1 MKIKKENKF
10 HQQGWRTLGFAL
22 MLVGLRL
29 MTRTFAELTG
39 SREILLV
46 FVNII
51 EPGLLMLT
59 KVMIFIGGINFII
72 GLFRNESLL
81 DALISFLKAEF
92 ESPDRKKTRAEQ
104 ETAFSM
110 HVNDRQI
117 LKQQPEAAPLPPADA
132 GSVADETTGAT
143 PVPAY
148 HWSRDLQDDLAGWQ
162 RTKEKENQPERRG
175 FVANSATF

>member
-1 MKIKKENKF
+1 MKIQKENKF

-29 MTRTFAELTG
+29 MTGTFAELTG

-46 FVNII
+46 FINII

-59 KVMIFIGGINFII
+59 KVMIFIGGINFVI

-92 ESPDRKKTRAEQ
+92 ESSDRKKTREEQ
-104 ETAFSM
+104 ETAFSI
-110 HVNDRQI
+110 HVNNRQI
-117 LKQQPEAAPLPPADA
+117 LKQQPKAAPLPPADA
-132 GSVADETTGAT
+132 GSAADETTGAT

-148 HWSRDLQDDLAGWQ
+148 HWSEDLQDDLA
-162 RTKEKENQPERRG
+162 R
-175 FVANSATF
+175 VAEIKRKTDRKSAARF